1 MLSKG
6 FDFVPTSNT
15 IDKAKLKMELEEL
28 GGILRS
34 KWHFRNE
41 ENVFALDQFQ
51 PKSTFNPRNTEVAI
65 EVYMSSLEE
74 KLMKIEISKDKYNN
88 LTSEERQA
96 LYDLKNDKNIVIKAA
111 DKGSALVV
119 WDREDYIKEAEKV
132 GIVMSIKKTL
142 MTLNH
147 LLESYIAR

>member
-1 MLSKG
+1 
-6 FDFVPTSNT
+6 
-15 IDKAKLKMELEEL
+15 MELEEL

-51 PKSTFNPRNTEVAI
+51 PKPTFNPRNTEVAI

-88 LTSEERQA
+88 LTSEERQT

-132 GIVMSIKKTL
+132 GIVMSIKKSL